1 MARKKKCWYTYYENC
16 VKRLVFIQETGQNI
30 STKMIHHGLQE
41 WAKFQFNQCKSQLET
56 TKWIFQ

>member
-1 MARKKKCWYTYYENC
+1 MPRKKNAGIHVMEIVLKD
-16 VKRLVFIQETGQNI
+16 TGQNI